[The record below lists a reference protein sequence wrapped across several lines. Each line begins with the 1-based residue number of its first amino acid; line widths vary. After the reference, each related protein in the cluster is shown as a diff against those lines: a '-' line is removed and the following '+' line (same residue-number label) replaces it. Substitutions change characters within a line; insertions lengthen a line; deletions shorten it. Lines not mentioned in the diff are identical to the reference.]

1 MSVEQSSLASGS
13 VEQHRV
19 AFRISL
25 AASIG
30 FTLGHLLGWEFP
42 FLPSLLAVQLLS
54 GRRSLDV
61 KYAVGFVV
69 LMAVGC
75 IFSLLIAGIFIDK
88 PANLAL
94 VFALLIFLEFL
105 ALARCKSAA
114 RIFFISSF
122 VVRLMALSSLDLA
135 HELVHD
141 LIVGSLLAVLLT
153 FLVHAIFPAR
163 DQPEQALPKTVEES
177 TPVRAALANT
187 AVLMSLFVY
196 FMGS

>member
-1 MSVEQSSLASGS
+1 SLMSVEQSSLASGS

-105 ALARCKSAA
+105 ALARGKAA
-114 RIFFISSF
+114 AGIFLITSSF
-122 VVRLMALSSLDLA
+122 VPLMALSSLDLA
-135 HELVHD
+135 HALVHD

-153 FLVHAIFPAR
+153 FLVYAIFPGR
-163 DQPEQALPKTVEES
+163 DLPEQAVPKRLRKALPLALRWQ
-177 TPVRAALANT
+177 TPRC
-187 AVLMSLFVY
+187 
-196 FMGS
+196 